1 MPFPVDK
8 KYIQDTEKELGLIF
22 PNAFIEKMCE
32 ENGGELETDGD
43 AWQLFPFFDQ
53 SDSKRISRTCNHII
67 LETNNAREWVTFPE
81 DAIAIGENG
90 CDDYLILTTDPLND
104 KQLLDTIYVWRHET
118 AEIET
123 IADNVF
129 ELMQ

>member
-8 KYIQDTEKELGLIF
+8 KYIQDAEKELGLIF
-22 PNAFIEKMCE
+22 PNVFIEKMCE
-32 ENGGELETDGD
+32 ENGGELETDED

-67 LETNNAREWVTFPE
+67 LETNNAREWATFPE

-90 CDDYLILTTDPLND
+90 CGDYLILTTDPLND
-104 KQLLDTIYVWRHET
+104 KQLLDTIHVWRHET
-118 AEIET
+118 SEIET
-123 IADNVF
+123 IADNIF